1 MGYIFLKEFI
11 ISNRR
16 EVRIAQNH
24 TFQKVYYL
32 HKNLSLIPYRKI
44 QQIKWEFTNLSSVR
58 NDHS

>member
-1 MGYIFLKEFI
+1 MK
-11 ISNRR
+11 

-44 QQIKWEFTNLSSVR
+44 QQIKWEFTNLSSVSELNSR
-58 NDHS
+58 QVLV